1 MQKRFQRF
9 VWVALAIA
17 VLGAVGTSA
26 LAQSNLTPFS
36 RATGDKPPAPWRAAG
51 LPKGRAPLA
60 QFDIVAL
67 DGSRVLRLH
76 TDKTYGMLV
85 QDISDFIPTASAT
98 LKWRWRLD
106 EPVQNANLRVKA
118 GDDAALKVCV
128 LYNMPADVLPL
139 SERVI
144 LGIARTIF
152 DPNLPAATLC
162 YVWDVTLAA
171 GTLLSNAHTKR
182 IRYMV
187 LDGQG
192 SEGSL
197 GTWKSHERHVAQ
209 DFVKAFGHETKTMP
223 PVTAIAAGAD
233 SDSTKS
239 SSLAYVGDISL
250 EP

>member
-1 MQKRFQRF
+1 MTRWC
-9 VWVALAIA
+9 VGLGWTAVAL
-17 VLGAVGTSA
+17 LGLSSPA
-26 LAQSNLTPFS
+26 LAQNVLTPFS
-36 RATGDKPPAPWRAAG
+36 KATSDKAPAPWRAAG

-60 QFDIVAL
+60 VFDVVTL
-67 DGSRVLRLH
+67 DNAKVLRLR
-76 TDKTYGMLV
+76 TEKTYGTV
-85 QDISDFIPTASAT
+85 VHDIADFVPTANTT

-106 EPVQNANLRVKA
+106 EPVPNANLRAKS

-128 LYNMPADVLPL
+128 LYNMPTDVLSF
-139 SERVI
+139 SERMI
-144 LGIARTIF
+144 LSIARTLI

-162 YVWDVTLAA
+162 YVWDVTLPA

-182 IRYMV
+182 IKYLV

-209 DFVKAFGHETKTMP
+209 DFMKAFGHETQTMP

-239 SSLAYVGDISL
+239 SSLAYVGDIVL